1 MASAPVPLHPLR
13 AFLALKRLHPVL
25 QLSDERVR
33 KWRVLVA
40 IAPNYRGVHALI
52 MADRHVPIQQRL
64 AARIDGC
71 LDESIEL
78 GMVDEV
84 KAVVDDRRKPVDLCA
99 AMQFFRAQRGDDDER
114 PLGVSSGELEQVD
127 YGINVL
133 LLLFD
138 DDIAK
143 KLLELIGEQ
152 KKIDPAGAETASQ
165 RRKPLINRLEG
176 CQERVETI
184 EREAAFWFHNLI
196 ESLADL
202 EVINFSNGRV
212 LETDFRKSLRSLL
225 QREQRFTH

>member
-1 MASAPVPLHPLR
+1 
-13 AFLALKRLHPVL
+13 
-25 QLSDERVR
+25 
-33 KWRVLVA
+33 
-40 IAPNYRGVHALI
+40 
-52 MADRHVPIQQRL
+52 
-64 AARIDGC
+64 
-71 LDESIEL
+71 
-78 GMVDEV
+78 
-84 KAVVDDRRKPVDLCA
+84 
-99 AMQFFRAQRGDDDER
+99 MQFFRAQRGDDDER

-127 YGINVL
+127 YGIDVL

-165 RRKPLINRLEG
+165 RRKPLINCLEG

-184 EREAAFWFHNLI
+184 ERESAFRFQNLI

-225 QREQRFTH
+225 QREQRLTHVVPKRLDDLLARAVTWAKGCCIPAARPPRNSPDIVEARQNSGKHER